1 MEKIL
6 TISHKT
12 LICELSL
19 LKWSKSIVCVYS
31 YEIIWYV
38 RLDKYC
44 YVVRLR

>member
-19 LKWSKSIVCVYS
+19 LNWSKSIVCAYS
-31 YEIIWYV
+31 GEIIWYV
-38 RLDKYC
+38 RLHKKC
-44 YVVRLR
+44 YVVQLR

>member
-19 LKWSKSIVCVYS
+19 LKLSKSIVCVYS
-31 YEIIWYV
+31 GEIVWYA
-38 RLDKYC
+38 RLDKNC
-44 YVVRLR
+44 YVVRIR